1 MVDAYDLIIVATV
14 LIGTIENS
22 SKPLKFPMPWPFGAK
37 VISVTMGRLVDQVPF
52 DFHWGGEHLDRLPL
66 DKPIG
71 GQVDWRSTLQLF
83 VNVIAYLLVLH
94 V

>member
-1 MVDAYDLIIVATV
+1 
-14 LIGTIENS
+14 
-22 SKPLKFPMPWPFGAK
+22 MPWPFGAK

-71 GQVDWRSTLQLF
+71 GQANTLEINFTISYKCIACVGWAIIYYWGEQVDRFLLEII
-83 VNVIAYLLVLH
+83 VN
-94 V
+94 

>member
-1 MVDAYDLIIVATV
+1 M
-14 LIGTIENS
+14 
-22 SKPLKFPMPWPFGAK
+22 KFGAN

-71 GQVDWRSTLQLF
+71 GQVNWRSTLQLF
-83 VNVIAYLLVLH
+83 VINIKCYCLLLVSIACVGWVIIYYWGEQVDRFLLEII
-94 V
+94 VN

>member
-1 MVDAYDLIIVATV
+1 
-14 LIGTIENS
+14 
-22 SKPLKFPMPWPFGAK
+22 
-37 VISVTMGRLVDQVPF
+37 MGRLVDQVPF

-83 VNVIAYLLVLH
+83 VNVIAYLLLVLH

>member
-37 VISVTMGRLVDQVPF
+37 VILKVILKRNN
-52 DFHWGGEHLDRLPL
+52 
-66 DKPIG
+66 
-71 GQVDWRSTLQLF
+71 GQVG
-83 VNVIAYLLVLH
+83 
-94 V
+94 

>member
-1 MVDAYDLIIVATV
+1 MPSMDRASCESS
-14 LIGTIENS
+14 IENS
-22 SKPLKFPMPWPFGAK
+22 SKPLKFGAN

-66 DKPIG
+66 YKPIG
-71 GQVDWRSTLQLF
+71 GQADWRSTLQLF
-83 VNVIAYLLVLH
+83 VNVIAYLLLVLH